1 MKQIYLFLLF
11 VFSFSTIG
19 AQIINFPDTNFK
31 NALLNNYPVIDTN
44 NDGEIQISE
53 ANAATSLNIS
63 NKGIT
68 SLQGL
73 EYFTNITTLKCQE
86 NNFPVL
92 DAGFLVAMES
102 IDFSDNPNL
111 VTVNLSNLEMIQGT
125 FKANNLD
132 NLTSLN
138 LNNLLQVGGSFN
150 CSFNPILTDLNLNAL
165 SSIAFTFYIVQNSSL
180 ATLNTPNLVSV
191 GVDYSVYSN
200 QVLSYLSG
208 ANLTIVP
215 KNLAVYNNPQLVDF
229 IFPSLSS
236 VGTFTVHHLAIINL
250 NLPSLQ
256 TITGSN
262 PYQGVISI
270 TYIDTLESIDFSGL
284 ETVTK
289 DIVFEAVENLVT
301 VNFDNLLSVGR
312 NISID
317 TNILDGLSLPSLE
330 TVYELNYNNNIPAS
344 LNLNSLISANSIV
357 CSYSN
362 ITSADLSSL
371 ETIPTLRLDHNR
383 IISLHLD
390 NLISSNL
397 ININNNDLIEFS
409 TLSLETVGTLDL
421 SFNEIETLDFP
432 AFTGDVGSLRL
443 YANQLTDITF
453 GPNLT
458 SVDNLLLESNQ
469 FVTLDIRNVPVMN
482 TLNLDNNQLLTV
494 FIKNGTN
501 ENLTIANN
509 PNLQYVCADEEQL
522 ADVNTEILDSGSS
535 IAHANSYCSFVL
547 GGDYFEVKGSVKN
560 DFNANGCDPLDNP
573 LPYFQLHSTDG
584 TNSGVFLSNSQGD
597 YTIPV
602 QEGTHTIT
610 PVLENTDYFTI
621 SPTEFTVD
629 FPADPTPFLQNF
641 CILPNGNHP
650 DLEIEIIP
658 TFPARPGFETS
669 YKIVYHNKGTQMQ
682 SGEIKFRFYPVT
694 QFVSSIPDISS
705 QDTENL
711 YYDYVD
717 LKPFET
723 REINLV
729 MNVNGP
735 MDNPPINIGDYLG
748 YKATIYPVVDDETP
762 NDNKFELKQQVVG
775 SLDPNDKTCLQG
787 ESVGPETAGEY
798 VHYLIRFENTGN
810 YPAENIVVK
819 DVIDTEKFEVST
831 LRALNGSHEFHSR
844 IKENVVEFIFE
855 NINLPFDDQNNDG
868 YVLFKI
874 KTKPEL
880 QLGDTFSN
888 EAAIYFDYN
897 FPVIT
902 NEYITTIE
910 EQLETPDFDFGNK
923 FVLYPNPSKNILN
936 IQKKATTEI
945 TSVEIYN
952 LLGQVVIA
960 IPSKT
965 EMIDVSSLKAGTYF
979 VKLNSNKGKSYSKFI
994 KE

>member
-1 MKQIYLFLLF
+1 
-11 VFSFSTIG
+11 
-19 AQIINFPDTNFK
+19 
-31 NALLNNYPVIDTN
+31 
-44 NDGEIQISE
+44 
-53 ANAATSLNIS
+53 AATSLNIS

-102 IDFSDNPNL
+102 LDFSKNPDL
-111 VTVNLSNLEMIQGT
+111 VTVNLSNLESVQGSLGVRYLSSLVSIDLG
-125 FKANNLD
+125 K
-132 NLTSLN
+132 LTY
-138 LNNLLQVGGSFN
+138 VGGQLE
-150 CSFNPILTDLNLNAL
+150 CSFNNVLTSINLN
-165 SSIAFTFYIVQNSSL
+165 SL
-180 ATLNTPNLVSV
+180 ESTGAGFGATSNNVLTTINTPNLVDV
-191 GVDYSVYSN
+191 GGSYTVQFN
-200 QVLSYLSG
+200 PLLLTLS
-208 ANLTIVP
+208 AENLTTVAHSLSI
-215 KNLAVYNNPQLVDF
+215 YNNYDLINLYLPLLNSSGGFNMHHNVALTSISVPNLQSIFKWGSSSSFDGDIYLVENDAVVSVDF
-229 IFPSLSS
+229 SALE
-236 VGTFTVHHLAIINL
+236 
-250 NLPSLQ
+250 
-256 TITGSN
+256 
-262 PYQGVISI
+262 
-270 TYIDTLESIDFSGL
+270 TLEG
-284 ETVTK
+284 
-289 DIVFEAVENLVT
+289 DIEIGVMNNLT
-301 VNFDNLLSVGR
+301 SVNFDNLISVDRSIEISTIIMNELSF
-312 NISID
+312 
-317 TNILDGLSLPSLE
+317 PSLV
-330 TVYELNYNNNIPAS
+330 TVYDFVYYNNIPSTLSLAS
-344 LNLNSLISANSIV
+344 LVSAHGLGAGPDFLTDIN
-357 CSYSN
+357 
-362 ITSADLSSL
+362 LSSL
-371 ETIPTLRLDHNR
+371 QTANSVIFSSNILT
-383 IISLHLD
+383 SLHLD
-390 NLISSNL
+390 NLISATTINISDSNL
-397 ININNNDLIEFS
+397 TEFS
-409 TLSLETVGTLDL
+409 ANSLQTFGSLNL
-421 SFNEIETLDFP
+421 GFNELETLDFP
-432 AFTGDVGSLRL
+432 SFTGNVGSLRL

-469 FVTLDIRNVPVMN
+469 FVTLDISNVPVMN

-584 TNSGVFLSNSQGD
+584 TNSGVFLSNSQGE
-597 YTIPV
+597 YSIPV

-621 SPTEFTVD
+621 SPTEFTVN
-629 FPADPTPFLQNF
+629 FPADPTPFLQDF

-658 TFPARPGFETS
+658 SFPARPGFETS
-669 YKIVYHNKGTQMQ
+669 YKIVYHNKGTQIQ

-723 REINLV
+723 REINLI

-819 DVIDTEKFEVST
+819 DVIDSEKFEVST
-831 LRALNGSHEFHSR
+831 LRALNGSHEFYSR

-910 EQLETPDFDFGNK
+910 EQLETPDFEFNNE

-936 IQKKATTEI
+936 IQKKSTTEI
-945 TSVEIYN
+945 SSVEIYN

>member
-383 IISLHLD
+383 ITSLHLD

-397 ININNNDLIEFS
+397 ININNNDLIEFG

-469 FVTLDIRNVPVMN
+469 FVTLDISNVPVMN

-535 IAHANSYCSFVL
+535 IAHTNSYCSFVL

-584 TNSGVFLSNSQGD
+584 TNSGVFLSNSQGE
-597 YTIPV
+597 YSIPV

-621 SPTEFTVD
+621 SPTEFTVN
-629 FPADPTPFLQNF
+629 FPADPTPFLQDF

-831 LRALNGSHEFHSR
+831 LRALNGSHEFYSR

>member
-1 MKQIYLFLLF
+1 MKQIYLFLFF

-102 IDFSDNPNL
+102 LDFSDNPNL

-132 NLTSLN
+132 NLISLN

-383 IISLHLD
+383 ITSLHLD

-397 ININNNDLIEFS
+397 ININNNDLIEFG

-469 FVTLDIRNVPVMN
+469 FVTLDISNVPVMN

-584 TNSGVFLSNSQGD
+584 TNSGVFLSNSQGE
-597 YTIPV
+597 YSIPV

-621 SPTEFTVD
+621 SPTEFTVN
-629 FPADPTPFLQNF
+629 FPADPTPFLQDF

-831 LRALNGSHEFHSR
+831 LRALNGSHEFYSR

>member
-1 MKQIYLFLLF
+1 
-11 VFSFSTIG
+11 
-19 AQIINFPDTNFK
+19 
-31 NALLNNYPVIDTN
+31 
-44 NDGEIQISE
+44 
-53 ANAATSLNIS
+53 
-63 NKGIT
+63 
-68 SLQGL
+68 
-73 EYFTNITTLKCQE
+73 
-86 NNFPVL
+86 
-92 DAGFLVAMES
+92 
-102 IDFSDNPNL
+102 
-111 VTVNLSNLEMIQGT
+111 
-125 FKANNLD
+125 
-132 NLTSLN
+132 
-138 LNNLLQVGGSFN
+138 NLLQVGGSFN

-301 VNFDNLLSVGR
+301 VNFYNLLSVGR

-383 IISLHLD
+383 ITSLHLD

-397 ININNNDLIEFS
+397 ININNNDLIEFG

-469 FVTLDIRNVPVMN
+469 FVTLDISNVPVMN

-584 TNSGVFLSNSQGD
+584 TNSGVFLSNSQGE
-597 YTIPV
+597 YSIPV

-621 SPTEFTVD
+621 SPTEFTVN
-629 FPADPTPFLQNF
+629 FPADPTPFLQDF

-658 TFPARPGFETS
+658 SFPARPGFETS
-669 YKIVYHNKGTQMQ
+669 YKIVYHNKGTQIQ

-723 REINLV
+723 REINLI

-819 DVIDTEKFEVST
+819 DVIDSEKFEVST
-831 LRALNGSHEFHSR
+831 LRALNGSHEFYSR

-910 EQLETPDFDFGNK
+910 EQLETPDFEFNNE

-952 LLGQVVIA
+952 LL
-960 IPSKT
+960 
-965 EMIDVSSLKAGTYF
+965 
-979 VKLNSNKGKSYSKFI
+979 
-994 KE
+994 

>member
-383 IISLHLD
+383 ITSLHLD

-397 ININNNDLIEFS
+397 ININNNDLIEFG

-421 SFNEIETLDFP
+421 SFNELETLDFP
-432 AFTGDVGSLRL
+432 SFTGNVGSLRL

-469 FVTLDIRNVPVMN
+469 FVTLDISNVPVMN

-535 IAHANSYCSFVL
+535 IAHTNSYCSFVL

-584 TNSGVFLSNSQGD
+584 TNSGVFLSNSQGE
-597 YTIPV
+597 YSIPV

-621 SPTEFTVD
+621 SPTEFTVN
-629 FPADPTPFLQNF
+629 FPADPTPFLQDF

-669 YKIVYHNKGTQMQ
+669 YRIVYHNKGTQMQ

-723 REINLV
+723 REINLI

-819 DVIDTEKFEVST
+819 DVIDTEKFEVLT
-831 LRALNGSHEFHSR
+831 LRALNGSHEFYSR

-910 EQLETPDFDFGNK
+910 EQLETPDFEFNNE

>member
-1 MKQIYLFLLF
+1 
-11 VFSFSTIG
+11 
-19 AQIINFPDTNFK
+19 
-31 NALLNNYPVIDTN
+31 
-44 NDGEIQISE
+44 
-53 ANAATSLNIS
+53 
-63 NKGIT
+63 
-68 SLQGL
+68 
-73 EYFTNITTLKCQE
+73 
-86 NNFPVL
+86 
-92 DAGFLVAMES
+92 
-102 IDFSDNPNL
+102 
-111 VTVNLSNLEMIQGT
+111 
-125 FKANNLD
+125 
-132 NLTSLN
+132 
-138 LNNLLQVGGSFN
+138 
-150 CSFNPILTDLNLNAL
+150 
-165 SSIAFTFYIVQNSSL
+165 
-180 ATLNTPNLVSV
+180 
-191 GVDYSVYSN
+191 
-200 QVLSYLSG
+200 
-208 ANLTIVP
+208 
-215 KNLAVYNNPQLVDF
+215 
-229 IFPSLSS
+229 
-236 VGTFTVHHLAIINL
+236 
-250 NLPSLQ
+250 
-256 TITGSN
+256 
-262 PYQGVISI
+262 
-270 TYIDTLESIDFSGL
+270 
-284 ETVTK
+284 
-289 DIVFEAVENLVT
+289 
-301 VNFDNLLSVGR
+301 
-312 NISID
+312 
-317 TNILDGLSLPSLE
+317 
-330 TVYELNYNNNIPAS
+330 
-344 LNLNSLISANSIV
+344 
-357 CSYSN
+357 
-362 ITSADLSSL
+362 
-371 ETIPTLRLDHNR
+371 
-383 IISLHLD
+383 
-390 NLISSNL
+390 
-397 ININNNDLIEFS
+397 
-409 TLSLETVGTLDL
+409 
-421 SFNEIETLDFP
+421 
-432 AFTGDVGSLRL
+432 
-443 YANQLTDITF
+443 
-453 GPNLT
+453 
-458 SVDNLLLESNQ
+458 
-469 FVTLDIRNVPVMN
+469 
-482 TLNLDNNQLLTV
+482 
-494 FIKNGTN
+494 
-501 ENLTIANN
+501 
-509 PNLQYVCADEEQL
+509 
-522 ADVNTEILDSGSS
+522 
-535 IAHANSYCSFVL
+535 L

-584 TNSGVFLSNSQGD
+584 TNSGVFLSNSQGE
-597 YTIPV
+597 YSIPV

-621 SPTEFTVD
+621 SPTEFTVN
-629 FPADPTPFLQNF
+629 FPADPTPFLQDF

-831 LRALNGSHEFHSR
+831 LRALNGSHEFYSR

-910 EQLETPDFDFGNK
+910 EQLGTPDFEFNNE
-923 FVLYPNPSKNILN
+923 FVLYPNPSKNVLN
-936 IQKKATTEI
+936 IGKKGAAEI
-945 TSVEIYN
+945 TSIEIYN

-960 IPSKT
+960 IPS
-965 EMIDVSSLKAGTYF
+965 EVDSIDVSSLKMGTYF
-979 VKLNSNKGKSYSKFI
+979 MKINTRAGSSFSKFI

>member
-1 MKQIYLFLLF
+1 MKQIYLFLFF

-92 DAGFLVAMES
+92 DAGFLVNIES

-111 VTVNLSNLEMIQGT
+111 VTVNLSNVEMIQGT

-229 IFPSLSS
+229 NFPSLSS

-330 TVYELNYNNNIPAS
+330 TVYELNYNNNIPAL

-383 IISLHLD
+383 ITSLHLD
-390 NLISSNL
+390 NLISSNS
-397 ININNNDLIEFS
+397 ININNNELIEFS

-469 FVTLDIRNVPVMN
+469 FVTLDISNVPVMN

-535 IAHANSYCSFVL
+535 MAHANSYCSFVL

-584 TNSGVFLSNSQGD
+584 TNSGVFLSNSQGE
-597 YTIPV
+597 YSIPV

-621 SPTEFTVD
+621 SPTEFTVN
-629 FPADPTPFLQNF
+629 FPADPTPFLQDF

-669 YKIVYHNKGTQMQ
+669 YKIVYHNKGTQIQ

-831 LRALNGSHEFHSR
+831 LRALNGSHEFYSR